1 MIWMMSLC
9 LGGRDGKV
17 WDGNFNLDIL
27 RCELWT
33 IGDHTSSVMP
43 LRWDKAGHCSRMR
56 QFQVWFLK
64 KKKNKGGLKKE
75 RKCFS
80 QKRPFLFFTYNQI
93 WYQWTSWGPFA
104 LEFFLIL
111 TFDFLVHQVGSVL
124 LTVLQIVLQ
133 KVYEWVS
140 NFKEYTQDY
149 SSLEDLQRLKTKER
163 VL

>member
-1 MIWMMSLC
+1 MSCGQLGTIHLLSC
-9 LGGRDGKV
+9 LPDGIKLDIAV
-17 WDGNFNLDIL
+17 GWGNFKF
-27 RCELWT
+27 
-33 IGDHTSSVMP
+33 G
-43 LRWDKAGHCSRMR
+43 
-56 QFQVWFLK
+56 FLK
-64 KKKNKGGLKKE
+64 KNKNKGGLKKE